1 VSSAPLLVFD
11 FDGVLMDGMP
21 EYWWS
26 ARRAAQRLDP
36 SLVLPEQAP
45 AAFAALRP
53 HIHKG
58 WEMVLLAAALARPD
72 FSLEAWLSNYDQTL
86 ALALAQVTASEE
98 ALQAA
103 LETVRDTALRE
114 DPAAW
119 LALHRFFP
127 GVERRLR
134 QLGEEGVPWLV
145 LTTKGGAYA
154 TRLLEAAGLEPQ
166 AVYGHE
172 RGSKPEVLLSLL
184 NEERPLWFVEDRRPT
199 LERVRVTPGLE
210 AVRCFLALWGY
221 LAPGDSDGLPSR
233 AIVPLD
239 ASRFAGPLANWP

>member
-1 VSSAPLLVFD
+1 MSSAPLLVFD

-26 ARRAAQRLDP
+26 ARRAAQGLDP

-53 HIHKG
+53 QIHKG
-58 WEMVLLAAALARPD
+58 WEMVLVAAALARPD
-72 FSLEAWLSNYDQTL
+72 FSLEAWLRNYDQAL
-86 ALALAQVTASEE
+86 ALELAQVTASEE

-172 RGSKPEVLLSLL
+172 RGSKPDVLLSLR
-184 NEERPLWFVEDRRPT
+184 NAERPLWFVEDRRPT
-199 LERVRVTPGLE
+199 LERVRTTPGLE
-210 AVRCFLALWGY
+210 PVRCFLALWGY
-221 LAPGDSDGLPSR
+221 LAPGDRDGLQSW
-233 AIVPLD
+233 AILPLD
-239 ASRFAGPLANWP
+239 ATRFAGPLADWT

>member
-1 VSSAPLLVFD
+1 
-11 FDGVLMDGMP
+11 MDGMP

-26 ARRAAQRLDP
+26 ARRAAQLVNP
-36 SLVLPEQAP
+36 SLVLPEQTP
-45 AAFAALRP
+45 ASFVALRP

-58 WEMVLLAAALARPD
+58 WEMVLVAAALARPD
-72 FSLEAWLSNYDQTL
+72 FSLESWLCNYDQ
-86 ALALAQVTASEE
+86 ALALELAHVTANER

-134 QLGEEGVPWLV
+134 QLSEEGVPWLV
-145 LTTKGGAYA
+145 LTTKGGAFA

-172 RGSKPEVLLSLL
+172 RGSKPEVLLSLRNGEL
-184 NEERPLWFVEDRRPT
+184 PLWFVEDRRPT
-199 LERVRVTPGLE
+199 LERVRATPGLE
-210 AVRCFLALWGY
+210 PVRCFLALWGY
-221 LAPGDSDGLPSR
+221 LAPGDSDGLQSQ
-233 AIVPLD
+233 AILPLD
-239 ASRFAGPLANWP
+239 AARFAGPLADWN

>member
-36 SLVLPEQAP
+36 SLVLPEQTP

-58 WEMVLLAAALARPD
+58 WEMVLVAAALARPD
-72 FSLEAWLSNYDQTL
+72 FSLEAWLSNYDQAL

>member
-36 SLVLPEQAP
+36 LLVLPEQAP
-45 AAFAALRP
+45 ASFVALRP

-58 WEMVLLAAALARPD
+58 WEMVLVAAALARHD
-72 FSLEAWLSNYDQTL
+72 FSLEAWLSNYDQAL

-154 TRLLEAAGLEPQ
+154 KRLLEAAGLEPQ

-172 RGSKPEVLLSLL
+172 LGSKPEVLLNLC
-184 NEERPLWFVEDRRPT
+184 NGERPLWFVEDRRPT
-199 LERVRVTPGLE
+199 LERVRATPGLE
-210 AVRCFLALWGY
+210 PVRCFLALWGY
-221 LAPGDSDGLPSR
+221 LAPGDSEGLQSR
-233 AIVPLD
+233 AILPLD
-239 ASRFAGPLANWP
+239 AARFAGPLVDWP

>member
-1 VSSAPLLVFD
+1 MSPAPLLVFD

-36 SLVLPEQAP
+36 SMVLPEQAP

-58 WEMVLLAAALARPD
+58 WEMVMVAAALARPD
-72 FSLEAWLSNYDQTL
+72 FSLEAWLCNYDQ
-86 ALALAQVTASEE
+86 ALALELARVTANEK

-114 DPAAW
+114 DPVAW

-172 RGSKPEVLLSLL
+172 RGSKPDVLLSLR
-184 NEERPLWFVEDRRPT
+184 NGERPLWFVEDRRPT
-199 LERVRVTPGLE
+199 LEQVRATPGLE
-210 AVRCFLALWGY
+210 TVRCFLALWGY
-221 LAPGDSDGLPSR
+221 LAPGDSDGLRSR
-233 AIVPLD
+233 AILPLD
-239 ASRFAGPLANWP
+239 AARFAGPLADWP

>member
-1 VSSAPLLVFD
+1 MSSVPLLVFD

-26 ARRAAQRLDP
+26 ARRAAQRIDP
-36 SLVLPEQAP
+36 LLVLPEQAP
-45 AAFAALRP
+45 VAFASLRP
-53 HIHKG
+53 QIHKG
-58 WEMVLLAAALARPD
+58 WEMVLVAAALARPD
-72 FSLEAWLSNYDQTL
+72 FSLEAWLCNYDQ
-86 ALALAQVTASEE
+86 ALASELARVAANEE

-172 RGSKPEVLLSLL
+172 RGSKPDVLLSLR
-184 NEERPLWFVEDRRPT
+184 NGERPLWFVEDRRPT
-199 LERVRVTPGLE
+199 LERVRATPGLE
-210 AVRCFLALWGY
+210 TVRCFLALWGY
-221 LAPGDSDGLPSR
+221 LAPGDCDGLQSR
-233 AIVPLD
+233 AILPLD
-239 ASRFAGPLANWP
+239 AARFARPLADWL

>member
-72 FSLEAWLSNYDQTL
+72 FSLEAWLSNYDQAL

>member
-1 VSSAPLLVFD
+1 MTPAPLLVFD
-11 FDGVLMDGMP
+11 FDGVLIDGMP

-36 SLVLPEQAP
+36 CLELPNQAP

-53 HIHKG
+53 LIHKG
-58 WEMVLLAAALARPD
+58 WEMVLVAAALGRPGFNLD
-72 FSLEAWLSNYDQTL
+72 HWLSDYDR
-86 ALALAQVTASEE
+86 ALATGLG
-98 ALQAA
+98 QAA
-103 LETVRDTALRE
+103 TSPEVLQGALENVRDAALRE

-127 GVERRLR
+127 GVERRLHE
-134 QLGEEGVPWLV
+134 LAVDGVPWLV

-154 TRLLEAAGLEPQ
+154 ARLLEAAGLEPQ

-172 RGSKPEVLLSLL
+172 QGSKPDVLLSLR
-184 NEERPLWFVEDRRPT
+184 EGGRPLWFVEDRRPT
-199 LERVRVTPGLE
+199 LQWVRATPGLE

-221 LAPGDSDGLPSR
+221 LAPGDEEGLESE
-233 AIVPLD
+233 AILPLD
-239 ASRFAGPLANWP
+239 AARFAGPLADWN

>member
-45 AAFAALRP
+45 ASFAALRP

-58 WEMVLLAAALARPD
+58 WEMVLVAAALARPD
-72 FSLEAWLSNYDQTL
+72 FSLEAWLSNYDQAL

-154 TRLLEAAGLEPQ
+154 TRLLEAAELEPQ

-239 ASRFAGPLANWP
+239 ASRFAGPLADWP

>member
-1 VSSAPLLVFD
+1 VSSSPLLVFD

-26 ARRAAQRLDP
+26 ARRAAHRLDP
-36 SLVLPEQAP
+36 SLMLPEQAP
-45 AAFAALRP
+45 ASFVALRP

-58 WEMVLLAAALARPD
+58 WEMVLVAAALARPD
-72 FSLEAWLSNYDQTL
+72 FSLEAWLSNYDQ
-86 ALALAQVTASEE
+86 ALALELARVTANEK

-114 DPAAW
+114 DPVAW

-184 NEERPLWFVEDRRPT
+184 NGERSLWFVEDRRPT

>member
-1 VSSAPLLVFD
+1 MSSAPLLVFD

-36 SLVLPEQAP
+36 LLVLPEQAP
-45 AAFAALRP
+45 ASFGALRP

-58 WEMVLLAAALARPD
+58 WEMVLVAAALARPD
-72 FSLEAWLSNYDQTL
+72 FSLEAWLCNYDQ
-86 ALALAQVTASEE
+86 ALALELAHVTANER

-127 GVERRLR
+127 GVERRLH

-154 TRLLEAAGLEPQ
+154 MRLLEAAGLEPQ

-172 RGSKPEVLLSLL
+172 RGSKPEVLLSLRKG
-184 NEERPLWFVEDRRPT
+184 ERPLWFVEDRRPT
-199 LERVRVTPGLE
+199 LERVRATPGLE
-210 AVRCFLALWGY
+210 PVRCFLALWGY
-221 LAPGDSDGLPSR
+221 LAPGDSDGLQSR
-233 AIVPLD
+233 TILPLD
-239 ASRFAGPLANWP
+239 SAPFAGPLAAWP

>member
-36 SLVLPEQAP
+36 SLVLPEQTP
-45 AAFAALRP
+45 ASFAALRP

-58 WEMVLLAAALARPD
+58 WEMVLVAAALARPD
-72 FSLEAWLSNYDQTL
+72 FSLEAWLSNYDQAL
-86 ALALAQVTASEE
+86 ALELAQVTASEE

-184 NEERPLWFVEDRRPT
+184 NGERSLWFVEDRRPT

-239 ASRFAGPLANWP
+239 ASRFAGPLADWP

>member
-1 VSSAPLLVFD
+1 MSSAPLLVFD

-36 SLVLPEQAP
+36 SLVLPEQTP
-45 AAFAALRP
+45 ASFAALRP

-58 WEMVLLAAALARPD
+58 WEMVLVAAALARPD
-72 FSLEAWLSNYDQTL
+72 FSLEAWLSNYDQAL

-154 TRLLEAAGLEPQ
+154 TRLLEAAELEPQ

-210 AVRCFLALWGY
+210 AVRCFLAMWGY

-239 ASRFAGPLANWP
+239 ASRFAGPLADWP

>member
-1 VSSAPLLVFD
+1 MSSSPLLVFD

-26 ARRAAQRLDP
+26 ARRAAHRLDP
-36 SLVLPEQAP
+36 SLMLPEQAP
-45 AAFAALRP
+45 ASFVALRP

-58 WEMVLLAAALARPD
+58 WEMVLVAAALARPD
-72 FSLEAWLSNYDQTL
+72 FSLEAWLSNYDQ
-86 ALALAQVTASEE
+86 ALALELARVTANEK

-114 DPAAW
+114 DPVAW

-184 NEERPLWFVEDRRPT
+184 NGERSLWFVEDRRPT

>member
-1 VSSAPLLVFD
+1 MSSAPLLVFD

-45 AAFAALRP
+45 VAFAALRP

-72 FSLEAWLSNYDQTL
+72 FSLEAWLSNYDQAL